1 MAKHRKKQ
9 HYRRMVIAAVVVSA
23 VGVPTAAMACGE
35 WPGGGETPVVGAGNP
50 TTPEAGAYTGSLA
63 TIGQMLESPAQTPT
77 AAQTPA
83 AAPSPAQT
91 RPDGVHRW
99 VEHRK
104 HHHKHHRK
112 HVRPG
117 EPSAA
122 PSKTPTASPTAQ
134 RTSAP
139 APKATASQST
149 PKAFAPTSTAPAATG
164 VAARIVALVNAERAK
179 VGCSALT
186 LNPTL
191 TKAAQA
197 HSQDMAAHQNMSHTG
212 SDGSSPGDRIT
223 AAGYNWS
230 AYGENVAYGYG
241 TPEDVMAGWMSSP
254 GHRANILNCAFKE
267 IGVGL
272 AQPNSYWTQDFGTA
286 R

>member
-9 HYRRMVIAAVVVSA
+9 HYRRMVIAAVVVGA

-35 WPGGGETPVVGAGNP
+35 WPGGGETPGVGAGTP

-63 TIGQMLESPAQTPT
+63 TIGQMFESPARTPT
-77 AAQTPA
+77 
-83 AAPSPAQT
+83 AAPSPARAQ
-91 RPDGVHRW
+91 PDGVHHL
-99 VEHRK
+99 VVHRK
-104 HHHKHHRK
+104 HHRAHHRK

-117 EPSAA
+117 GPTSA
-122 PSKTPTASPTAQ
+122 PSKALTASPTPQ
-134 RTSAP
+134 RTGAP
-139 APKATASQST
+139 APKATAPQT
-149 PKAFAPTSTAPAATG
+149 APKASAPTSAAPAASG

-191 TKAAQA
+191 TKVAQA
-197 HSQDMAAHQNMSHTG
+197 HSQDMATHQNMSHTG

-223 AAGYNWS
+223 GAGYDWS
-230 AYGENVAYGYG
+230 SYGENVAYGYG
-241 TPEDVMAGWMSSP
+241 TPEQVMAGWMSSP
-254 GHRANILNCAFKE
+254 GHRANILNCSFKE